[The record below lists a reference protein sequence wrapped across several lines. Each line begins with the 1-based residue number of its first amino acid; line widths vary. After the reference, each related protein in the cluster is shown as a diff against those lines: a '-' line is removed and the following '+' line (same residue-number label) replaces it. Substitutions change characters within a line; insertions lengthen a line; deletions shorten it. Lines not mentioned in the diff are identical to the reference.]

1 MVGEEECKRGECTR
15 GLRPSIQVGEGPSRK
30 AGEGRGGGAGGGRSK
45 RPEERAG
52 GTEDPRMGGA
62 GEQECRP
69 EECRQESHNPWCCWA
84 PRIPCCCLEFRR
96 QAGSRQG
103 TTGEGQQG
111 EVNVQIM

>member
-1 MVGEEECKRGECTR
+1 MVGEEECKREECTR

-30 AGEGRGGGAGGGRSK
+30 AEAGPSK
-45 RPEERAG
+45 KPEEQAG
-52 GTEDPRMGGA
+52 CTEEPQMSWA

-84 PRIPCCCLEFRR
+84 PRIPCCCLGFRR

-103 TTGEGQQG
+103 TTGQGQQG